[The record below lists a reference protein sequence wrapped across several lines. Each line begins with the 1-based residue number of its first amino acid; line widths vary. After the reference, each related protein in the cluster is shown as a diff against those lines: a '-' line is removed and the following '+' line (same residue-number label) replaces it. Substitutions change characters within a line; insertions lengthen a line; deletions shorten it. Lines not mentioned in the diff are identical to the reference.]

1 LDCTRSLPD
10 PRNLGVVGS
19 LVFEPNRA
27 QAGRLRHQVLKW
39 IARAST
45 INDPF
50 GPPEIGE
57 RILKIMSQAALK
69 IIEGGHTPWLTESE
83 YIAPILSRFLHQIDK
98 LNG

>member
-1 LDCTRSLPD
+1 MDSASVHDQRSFS
-10 PRNLGVVGS
+10 VVDS
-19 LVFEPNRA
+19 LVLLFL
-27 QAGRLRHQVLKW
+27 GK
-39 IARAST
+39 
-45 INDPF
+45 NDPF